1 MPIGPPRLRSEIIA
15 LAVGQQQLK
24 ALKRV
29 VHAGGRLA
37 LFETF
42 LPP

>member
-1 MPIGPPRLRSEIIA
+1 MPIAQPRLGSETIA
-15 LAVGQQQLK
+15 LAVEQQQLK

-29 VHAGGRLA
+29 GHAGGRLA
-37 LFETF
+37 LFATF

>member
-1 MPIGPPRLRSEIIA
+1 MHIARPQLRSETIA
-15 LAVGQQQLK
+15 LAAEQQQLK

-29 VHAGGRLA
+29 GHAGGRLA